1 MGVETEVEGWAK
13 AQQAKATNTAAT
25 SNGYRIKE
33 SVTTGRWG
41 IKAAKMGV
49 RVSQAEGRG

>member
-25 SNGYRIKE
+25 SKGYRIKE
-33 SVTTGRWG
+33 SVTTGGWG
-41 IKAAKMGV
+41 IKAPKMGV
-49 RVSQAEGRG
+49 RVSQAGGRG